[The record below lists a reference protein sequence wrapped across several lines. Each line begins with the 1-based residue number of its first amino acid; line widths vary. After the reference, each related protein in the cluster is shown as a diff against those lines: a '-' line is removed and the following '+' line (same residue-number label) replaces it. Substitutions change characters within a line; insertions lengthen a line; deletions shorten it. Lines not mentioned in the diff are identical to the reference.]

1 MTPLRHT
8 LSTLCAGLILPLA
21 ISSTSA
27 AQIPASETKTD
38 SPLAS
43 VYACKTIADPTQRLA
58 CYDASVAVLGERE
71 AKKEIVAIDAKTAKT
86 FKREAFGFSL
96 PSLPKLGL
104 PSLGDSE
111 KDDVL
116 EFPVKS
122 VSKTRAGIVITM
134 ENGQVWKG
142 VNGRLNYIPKG
153 DLTARISRGA
163 VGSYRLSITN
173 GKERVRG
180 LGVRRVE

>member
-1 MTPLRHT
+1 MKRSKQAI
-8 LSTLCAGLILPLA
+8 STLCTGLILPLA
-21 ISSTSA
+21 ISSTSIA
-27 AQIPASETKTD
+27 KTPASEAQAN

-58 CYDASVAVLGERE
+58 CFDASVAVLGERE
-71 AKKEIVAIDAKTAKT
+71 AKKEIVAIDATTAKT

-104 PSLGDSE
+104 PSLGDGE

-116 EFPVKS
+116 EFPVKG
-122 VSKTRAGIVITM
+122 VAKTRAGIVITM

-163 VGSYRLSITN
+163 VGSYRL
-173 GKERVRG
+173 RP
-180 LGVRRVE
+180 L

>member
-1 MTPLRHT
+1 MTPLKHT
-8 LSTLCAGLILPLA
+8 LLTLCAGLILPLA

-43 VYACKTIADPTQRLA
+43 VYACKTM
-58 CYDASVAVLGERE
+58 
-71 AKKEIVAIDAKTAKT
+71 
-86 FKREAFGFSL
+86 
-96 PSLPKLGL
+96 PKLGL